1 MQSGL
6 AGLRGAIIAAWEEDL
21 RAVRQ
26 DRYEVGRAREA
37 LLFIQRFYGLISD
50 LRPAIQRAWGP
61 RGHVH
66 VVASADIGGPG
77 CRVSQSRIRL
87 RARGE
92 TVTAEL
98 FSYVDGASR
107 PNPAAGLDRS
117 IRVVDV
123 DPMALVG
130 DLYRTA
136 VDFLSFAL
144 GLDLVL
150 GGFGWLYE
158 HVAALHFVESGRW
171 PTVGDVYRRATREF
185 AVSDSFES
193 VLGLFAPQAHV
204 HGSNGSNGHPAPVD
218 GVEMRLSLEQLH
230 RYLESHEDLENF
242 LKVVRVAVEA
252 DQQDRRVTSEQV
264 GETLGLDDLAT
275 MKLGRLI
282 AASPDIAR
290 DVEASDDYATW
301 SFLPSYNVH
310 FFRRAHSMEDFVAIE
325 TSLVPRAASDGA
337 TTTSPGGTSFKI
349 EESASVLP
357 DGIVTFLMTDVVDS
371 TPLWLQSRGAMYQA
385 MRRHDALLTAAIE
398 ANGGT
403 VLKER
408 GEGDSFFAV
417 FLRATDAVVAA
428 VEAQRALQSEAWPD
442 RLPLRVRMAVL
453 TGEADATDRDYRSPA
468 VNRCAKLRRRA
479 VGHQV
484 LVSETT
490 YSIVADILRDDISL
504 ASVGKR
510 RLEGHDRQEEI
521 YVVQH
526 AEVVLES
533 TVGDDEVV
541 TA

>member
-1 MQSGL
+1 MQAGV

-26 DRYEVGRAREA
+26 DRYDVGRAREA
-37 LLFIQRFYGLISD
+37 LLFIQRFYGLIAE

-66 VVASADIGGPG
+66 VVASSDIGGPG
-77 CRVSQSRIRL
+77 SRVSQSRIRL
-87 RARGE
+87 RNRGE
-92 TVTAEL
+92 TVSVEL
-98 FSYVDGASR
+98 FSYVDGASQ
-107 PNPAAGLDRS
+107 PNPTAGLDRS
-117 IRVVDV
+117 IRVIDV
-123 DPMALVG
+123 DPFGLVT

-144 GLDLVL
+144 NVDLSL
-150 GGFGWLYE
+150 TGSGWLYE
-158 HVAALHFVESGRW
+158 HLAALQFVGAGRW
-171 PTVGDVYRRATREF
+171 PMVGEVYRRATREF
-185 AVSDSFES
+185 AIGDSYES
-193 VLGLFAPQAHV
+193 VLAMFAPSAPF
-204 HGSNGSNGHPAPVD
+204 NGSNGHGPSVD
-218 GVEMRLSLEQLH
+218 AAEMRLSLEQLQRH
-230 RYLESHEDLENF
+230 VESQADLDNF

-252 DQQDRRVTSEQV
+252 DQKDRRVTSEEV
-264 GETLGLDDLAT
+264 ARSLLLEELAT
-275 MKLGRLI
+275 VKLGRLI
-282 AASPDIAR
+282 AEAPDVSR
-290 DVEASDDYATW
+290 EVEASGEFAEW
-301 SFLPSYNVH
+301 SFRPSYNVH
-310 FFRRAHSMEDFVAIE
+310 FFRRAHTMEDFLAIQS
-325 TSLVPRAASDGA
+325 SLVPRAALDGA

-349 EESASVLP
+349 EESATPLP

-385 MRRHDALLTAAIE
+385 MRRHDALLNAAIE

-428 VEAQRALQSEAWPD
+428 VEAQRALQAEPWPD

-479 VGHQV
+479 VGNQI

-490 YSIVADILRDDISL
+490 YSIVADILRDDIKL
-504 ASVGKR
+504 VSVGKR

-521 YVVQH
+521 YVVEH
-526 AEVVLES
+526 PEVALEPA
-533 TVGDDEVV
+533 VGEDAAVS
-541 TA
+541 A

>member
-1 MQSGL
+1 MQAGV

-26 DRYEVGRAREA
+26 DRYDVGRAREA
-37 LLFIQRFYGLISD
+37 LLFIQRFYGLIAE

-66 VVASADIGGPG
+66 VVASSDIGGPG
-77 CRVSQSRIRL
+77 SRVSQSRIRL
-87 RARGE
+87 RNRGE
-92 TVTAEL
+92 TVSVEL
-98 FSYVDGASR
+98 FSYVDGASQ
-107 PNPAAGLDRS
+107 PNPTAGLDRS
-117 IRVVDV
+117 IRVIDV
-123 DPMALVG
+123 DPFGLVT

-144 GLDLVL
+144 NVDLSL
-150 GGFGWLYE
+150 TGSGWLYE
-158 HVAALHFVESGRW
+158 HIAALQFVGAGRW
-171 PTVGDVYRRATREF
+171 PMVGEVYRRATREF
-185 AVSDSFES
+185 AIGDSYES
-193 VLGLFAPQAHV
+193 VLAMFAQSAPF
-204 HGSNGSNGHPAPVD
+204 NGSNGHGPSVD
-218 GVEMRLSLEQLH
+218 AAEMRLSLEQLQRH
-230 RYLESHEDLENF
+230 VESQADLDNF

-252 DQQDRRVTSEQV
+252 DQKDRRVTSEEV
-264 GETLGLDDLAT
+264 ARSLLLEELAT
-275 MKLGRLI
+275 VKLGRLI
-282 AASPDIAR
+282 AEAPDVSR
-290 DVEASDDYATW
+290 EVEASDEFAEW
-301 SFLPSYNVH
+301 SFRPSYNVH
-310 FFRRAHSMEDFVAIE
+310 FFRRAHTMEDFLAIQS
-325 TSLVPRAASDGA
+325 SLVPRAALDGA

-349 EESASVLP
+349 EESATPLP

-385 MRRHDALLTAAIE
+385 MRRHDALLNAAIE

-428 VEAQRALQSEAWPD
+428 VEAQRALQAEPWPD

-479 VGHQV
+479 VGNQI

-490 YSIVADILRDDISL
+490 YSIVADILRDDIKL
-504 ASVGKR
+504 VSVGKR

-521 YVVQH
+521 YVVEH
-526 AEVVLES
+526 PEVALEPA
-533 TVGDDEVV
+533 VGEDAAVS
-541 TA
+541 A